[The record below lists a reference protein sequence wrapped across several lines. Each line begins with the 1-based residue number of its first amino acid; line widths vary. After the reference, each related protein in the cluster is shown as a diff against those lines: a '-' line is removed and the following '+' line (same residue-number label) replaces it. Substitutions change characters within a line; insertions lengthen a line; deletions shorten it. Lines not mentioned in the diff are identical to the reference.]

1 MVGFGDAEG
10 GLIVIGIYEGEVENL
25 TLRRKVAL
33 KLTASVVLSMSRR
46 RWA

>member
-1 MVGFGDAEG
+1 MGGFADAEG
-10 GLIVIGIYEGEVENL
+10 GLIVIGIYEGKVEDL

-33 KLTASVVLSMSRR
+33 ELTASVVLSMSRR